1 MGRVN
6 IYTDGVFTDIVGN
19 QDQKPGYERFKSV
32 QNQLKDPKGELKKLL
47 SAYDKLINENKSMF
61 QTLASYE
68 ELIMQLRVRDNIKDE
83 DIKFNVVREYIYA
96 RVPFYRTDKDT
107 KDVRVIVGLT
117 EFYGTDINKM
127 YVNKDFMEK
136 AKEKIILAMD
146 DVIQSNLEQL
156 KKSNK

>member
-19 QDQKPGYERFKSV
+19 QYQTPEYERFKNV
-32 QNQLKDPKGELKKLL
+32 QNQLNPPKGDLKKIL
-47 SAYDKLINENKSMF
+47 STYDKLINDNKQLFHKLS
-61 QTLASYE
+61 SYE
-68 ELIMQLRVRDNIKDE
+68 EVIMQIRVRDNIKDD
-83 DIKFNVVREYIYA
+83 DIKFNIVREYIYA

-117 EFYGTDINKM
+117 EFYGTNTEKF
-127 YVNKDFMEK
+127 YVNKEFMEK

-146 DVIQSNLEQL
+146 DIIQSNLEQL
-156 KKSNK
+156 KKL

>member
-19 QDQKPGYERFKSV
+19 QYQTPEYERFNNV
-32 QNQLKDPKGELKKLL
+32 QNQLNPPKGDLKKIL
-47 SAYDKLINENKSMF
+47 STYDKLINDNKQLFHKLS
-61 QTLASYE
+61 SYE
-68 ELIMQLRVRDNIKDE
+68 EVIMQIRVRDNIKDD
-83 DIKFNVVREYIYA
+83 DIKFNIVREYIYA

-117 EFYGTDINKM
+117 EFYGTNTEKF
-127 YVNKDFMEK
+127 YVNKEFMEK

-146 DVIQSNLEQL
+146 DIIQSNLEQL
-156 KKSNK
+156 KKLK

>member
-19 QDQKPGYERFKSV
+19 QYQTPEYERFKNV
-32 QNQLKDPKGELKKLL
+32 QNQLNPPKGELKRLL
-47 SAYDKLINENKSMF
+47 STYDKLINDNKQLFHKLS
-61 QTLASYE
+61 SYE
-68 ELIMQLRVRDNIKDE
+68 EVIMQIRVRDNIKND
-83 DIKFNVVREYIYA
+83 DIKFNIVREYIYA

-127 YVNKDFMEK
+127 YVNKEFMEK

-146 DVIQSNLEQL
+146 DVIKSNIEQL
-156 KKSNK
+156 KKVK

>member
-19 QDQKPGYERFKSV
+19 QYQTPEYERFKNV
-32 QNQLKDPKGELKKLL
+32 QNQLNPPKGDLKKLL
-47 SAYDKLINENKSMF
+47 TTYDKLINENKQLF
-61 QTLASYE
+61 QRLSTYE
-68 ELIMQLRVRDNIKDE
+68 ETIMQMRVRDNLKED

-117 EFYGTDINKM
+117 EFYGTDINKL

-146 DVIQSNLEQL
+146 DVIESNLEQIKKL
-156 KKSNK
+156 K

>member
-19 QDQKPGYERFKSV
+19 QYQTPEYERFKNV
-32 QNQLKDPKGELKKLL
+32 QNQLNPPKGDLKKIL
-47 SAYDKLINENKSMF
+47 STYDKLINDNKQLFHKLS
-61 QTLASYE
+61 SYE
-68 ELIMQLRVRDNIKDE
+68 EVIMQIRVRDNIKDD
-83 DIKFNVVREYIYA
+83 DIKFNIVREYIYA

-117 EFYGTDINKM
+117 EFYGTNTEKF
-127 YVNKDFMEK
+127 YVNKEFMEK

-146 DVIQSNLEQL
+146 DIIQSNLEQL
-156 KKSNK
+156 KKLK

>member
-19 QDQKPGYERFKSV
+19 QNQTPGYERFKNV
-32 QNQLKDPKGELKKLL
+32 QSHLSPAKGDLKKLL
-47 SAYDKLINENKSMF
+47 STYDKLINENKNLF
-61 QTLASYE
+61 QKLSLYE
-68 ELIMQLRVRDNIKDE
+68 ETIMQIRVRDNIKDS
-83 DIKFNVVREYIYA
+83 DIKFNIVREYIYA

-117 EFYGTDINKM
+117 EFYGTDITKM

-146 DVIQSNLEQL
+146 DVIKSNLEQL
-156 KKSNK
+156 KKIK